1 VARFAPYDKA
11 DDADNAGWISV
22 LKRTLEHNTQAPVVA
37 VSTVTGAAAGVVS
50 LPFPVEQAPDLR
62 VPVSG
67 DLRGGMPER
76 IGGNE
81 WCRLIDDDI
90 YRLHALGQGA
100 AATTLR
106 WTGVYLPPN
115 PVLTVRAR
123 CAIEESLPVQ
133 ATLSVVGA
141 NGTMLRFS
149 NPLTVSL
156 IAESL
161 RPLKMGERAVV
172 DLVPIRAMPA
182 AA

>member
-1 VARFAPYDKA
+1 
-11 DDADNAGWISV
+11 
-22 LKRTLEHNTQAPVVA
+22 
-37 VSTVTGAAAGVVS
+37 VVS

-141 NGTMLRFS
+141 NGTMLRCEHMFDSAEDQELRLSIPAPFS